1 MFSTLVKSLLVNYCP
16 TSRHALEV
24 GEWRNF
30 KRNNLIALM
39 LLFKE
44 NLDVANPAAC
54 EPSTLLLSL
63 SNGLHA
69 IDCCQERHGGNNP
82 VGAAGANRPLTAC
95 LTTQWIFSINYASAT
110 LVLVEPT
117 WISTS

>member
-30 KRNNLIALM
+30 KPNNLIALM

-54 EPSTLLLSL
+54 KPSSL
-63 SNGLHA
+63 YLA
-69 IDCCQERHGGNNP
+69 YRTDYMR
-82 VGAAGANRPLTAC
+82 
-95 LTTQWIFSINYASAT
+95 
-110 LVLVEPT
+110 
-117 WISTS
+117 